1 MTNKKAKNERRDF
14 LKKSGVALAGISIV
28 PSHVISGMGH
38 TAPSDKLNI
47 AGIGVG
53 GMGRANLRNMNTQN
67 IVALVDVD
75 WKYAKRCFD
84 DYPDAK
90 KYKDYRKMLD
100 EMGKDV
106 DAVVIA
112 TPDHT
117 HYVSAADSMRMGKH
131 VYLQKPL
138 THSVYESRKLREL
151 AQETGVATQ
160 MGNQGNS
167 SDDMRKVCEWIWN
180 GEIGTVTKVDAWTNR
195 PIWPQ
200 GLERPLETP
209 SLPPTLDWDLFIG
222 PAEWRPYHPSYTPW
236 NWRAWWDFG
245 TGALGDMACHIMDPV
260 YKALNLGFPYAF
272 EASSSQVNTESA
284 PISEKVTY
292 YFGER
297 PKKGK
302 VKMPAVQFT
311 WYDGGLTPKRPE
323 GLKPGVFLG
332 DWGGGAIFYG
342 TKGTLICG
350 TYARDPFIIGRE
362 DNPPRVTNE
371 LRRIPNAMEG
381 GHEMDWVR
389 ACKESKENRVECS
402 SNFEYAG
409 PLNETVVAG
418 NLAVRLQD
426 LRRRLEWD
434 AENMKITNISDTD
447 EIRVVTTDSFTV
459 IDGDPKFDTQYAN
472 LNAKEA
478 AESYIKK
485 TYREGW
491 SY

>member
-1 MTNKKAKNERRDF
+1 MHKKTKNERRDF
-14 LKKSGVALAGISIV
+14 IKKSGAAMAAFTIL
-28 PSHVISGMGH
+28 PSNVVSGFGY

-53 GMGRANLRNMNTQN
+53 GMGRRNLRNMNTQN
-67 IVALVDVD
+67 IVALADVD
-75 WKYAKRCFD
+75 WTYAKRCFN
-84 DYPDAK
+84 DYPNAK
-90 KYKDYRKMLD
+90 LYKDYRKMLA
-100 EMGKDV
+100 EMDKDI
-106 DAVVIA
+106 DAIMIS

-117 HYVSAADSMRMGKH
+117 HYVTAADSMRAGKH
-131 VYLQKPL
+131 VYVQKPL
-138 THSVYESRKLREL
+138 THSVYESRKLREI
-151 AQETGVATQ
+151 AKETGVATQ

-180 GEIGTVTKVDAWTNR
+180 GEIGEVSRVDAWTNR

-200 GLERPLETP
+200 GLERPAETP

-260 YKALNLGFPYAF
+260 YKSLELGFPYAF

-292 YFGER
+292 FFGER

-302 VKMPAVQFT
+302 INMPAVEFN
-311 WYDGGLTPKRPE
+311 WYDGGLQPERPE
-323 GLKPGVFLG
+323 GVKPGTYLG
-332 DWGGGAIFYG
+332 DSGGGAIFYG
-342 TKGTLICG
+342 TKGILICG
-350 TYARDPFIIGRE
+350 TYARNPYIIGRE
-362 DNPPRVTNE
+362 DNPPPVTNE
-371 LRRIPNAMEG
+371 LRRIADAMNG

-402 SNFEYAG
+402 SNFDYAG

-418 NLAVRLQD
+418 NLAVRLQG

-447 EIRVVTTDSFTV
+447 KISVVTSDSFTV
-459 IDGDPKFDTQYAN
+459 VDGDPRFDTKFETM
-472 LNAKEA
+472 NAKEA
-478 AESYIKK
+478 AENYVKK

-491 SY
+491 NY

>member
-1 MTNKKAKNERRDF
+1 MTHKKAKNERRDF

-200 GLERPLETP
+200 GLERPLEIP

>member
-1 MTNKKAKNERRDF
+1 MHKKTKNERRDF
-14 LKKSGVALAGISIV
+14 IKKSGAAMAAFTIL
-28 PSHVISGMGH
+28 PSNVVSGFGY

-53 GMGRANLRNMNTQN
+53 GMGRRNLRNMNTQN
-67 IVALVDVD
+67 IVALADVD
-75 WKYAKRCFD
+75 WTYAKRCFN
-84 DYPDAK
+84 DYPNAK
-90 KYKDYRKMLD
+90 LYKDYRKMLA
-100 EMGKDV
+100 EMDKDI
-106 DAVVIA
+106 DAIMIS

-117 HYVSAADSMRMGKH
+117 HYVTAADSMRAGKH
-131 VYLQKPL
+131 VYVQKPL

-151 AQETGVATQ
+151 AKETGVATQ

-180 GEIGTVTKVDAWTNR
+180 GEIGEVSRVDAWTNR

-200 GLERPLETP
+200 GLERPAETP

-260 YKALNLGFPYAF
+260 YKSLELGFPYAF

-292 YFGER
+292 FFGER

-302 VKMPAVQFT
+302 INMPAVEFN
-311 WYDGGLTPKRPE
+311 WYDGGLQPERPE
-323 GLKPGVFLG
+323 GVKPGTYLG
-332 DWGGGAIFYG
+332 DSGGGAIFYG
-342 TKGTLICG
+342 TKGILICG
-350 TYARDPFIIGRE
+350 TYARNPYIIGRE
-362 DNPPRVTNE
+362 DNPPPVTNE
-371 LRRIPNAMEG
+371 LRRIADAMNG

-402 SNFEYAG
+402 SNFDYAG

-418 NLAVRLQD
+418 NLAVRLQG

-447 EIRVVTTDSFTV
+447 KISVVTSDSFTV
-459 IDGDPKFDTQYAN
+459 VDGDPRFDTKFETM
-472 LNAKEA
+472 NAKEA
-478 AESYIKK
+478 AENYVKK

-491 SY
+491 NY

>member
-1 MTNKKAKNERRDF
+1 MSKKNQKNQRRDF
-14 LKKSGVALAGISIV
+14 IKKSGAALAGISIV
-28 PSHVISGMGH
+28 PSNVMAGFGY

-53 GMGRANLRNMNTQN
+53 GMGRRNLSNMNAEN
-67 IVALVDVD
+67 IVALADVD
-75 WKYAKRCFD
+75 WKYAQRCFG
-84 DYPDAK
+84 DYPKAK

-100 EMGKDV
+100 EMGSEI
-106 DAVVIA
+106 DAVMIS

-117 HYVSAADSMRMGKH
+117 HYVSAADSMRAGKH
-131 VYLQKPL
+131 VYVQKPL

-151 AQETGVATQ
+151 AKETGVATQ

-180 GEIGTVTKVDAWTNR
+180 GEIGEVTKVDAWTNR

-200 GLERPLETP
+200 GLERPAETP

-260 YKALNLGFPYAF
+260 YKALELGFPYAF
-272 EASSSQVNTESA
+272 EATSSQLNTESA

-302 VKMPAVQFT
+302 VKMPAVEFT
-311 WYDGGLTPKRPE
+311 WYDGGLMPNRPE
-323 GLKPGVFLG
+323 GMKAGEHLG

-342 TKGTLICG
+342 TKGTLVCS
-350 TYARDPFIIGRE
+350 TYAANPFIIGRE
-362 DNPPRVTNE
+362 DNPPPVTNE
-371 LRRIPNAMEG
+371 LRRIPDAMNG
-381 GHEMDWVR
+381 GHEKDWVR

-402 SNFEYAG
+402 SNFDYSG

-426 LRRRLEWD
+426 LRRKLEWD
-434 AENMKITNISDTD
+434 AENMKITNISDND
-447 EIRVVTTDSFTV
+447 EIRVVTSDTFTV
-459 IDGDPKFDTQYAN
+459 IDGDPRFDTKFATM
-472 LNAKEA
+472 NAKEA
-478 AESYIKK
+478 AENYVKK

-491 SY
+491 KY

>member
-1 MTNKKAKNERRDF
+1 MHKKTKNERRDF
-14 LKKSGVALAGISIV
+14 IKKSGAAMAAFTIL
-28 PSHVISGMGH
+28 PSNVVSGFGY

-53 GMGRANLRNMNTQN
+53 GMGRRNLRNMNTQN
-67 IVALVDVD
+67 IVALADVD
-75 WKYAKRCFD
+75 WTYAKRCFN
-84 DYPDAK
+84 DYPKAK
-90 KYKDYRKMLD
+90 LYKDYRKMLA
-100 EMGKDV
+100 EMDKDI
-106 DAVVIA
+106 DAIMIS

-117 HYVSAADSMRMGKH
+117 HYVTAADSMRAGKH
-131 VYLQKPL
+131 VYVQKPL
-138 THSVYESRKLREL
+138 THSVYESRKLREI
-151 AQETGVATQ
+151 AKETGVATQ

-180 GEIGTVTKVDAWTNR
+180 GEIGEVTKVDAWTNR

-200 GLERPLETP
+200 GLERPAETP

-260 YKALNLGFPYAF
+260 YKALELGFPYAF

-302 VKMPAVQFT
+302 IKMPAVEFT
-311 WYDGGLTPKRPE
+311 WYDGGLTPDRPE
-323 GLKPGVFLG
+323 GVKPGTFLG
-332 DWGGGAIFYG
+332 DGGGGAIFYG
-342 TKGTLICG
+342 TKGILICG
-350 TYARDPFIIGRE
+350 TYARDPYIVGRE
-362 DNPPRVTNE
+362 DNPPPVTNE
-371 LRRIPNAMEG
+371 LRRIADAMNG

-389 ACKESKENRVECS
+389 ACKESKDSRVECS
-402 SNFEYAG
+402 SNFDYAG

-418 NLAVRLQD
+418 NLAVRLQS

-447 EIRVVTTDSFTV
+447 EIRVVTSDSFTV
-459 IDGDPKFDTQYAN
+459 VDGDPRFDTKFATM
-472 LNAKEA
+472 NAKEA
-478 AESYIKK
+478 AENYIKK
-485 TYREGW
+485 VYREGW